1 MVELGMSSLATAF
14 EVVKTIVS
22 VYDGYEKGRFM
33 KCDEAVR
40 AEIQRRCEMLTR
52 HAEKLQSDVHKMKF
66 TDARNSFN
74 ESIEMLQIFNNE
86 VQFSISGN
94 KVSLHK
100 GIGNLN
106 SGAVRKLVNH
116 DSACLKSL
124 VDCTN
129 EANAIAEDITAK
141 TQESIL
147 TAISNWNQSINRSR
161 NRFLERNMYID
172 GLTNR

>member
-14 EVVKTIVS
+14 EVVKTIIS

-74 ESIEMLQIFNNE
+74 ESIEMLQIFNDE

-94 KVSLHK
+94 
-100 GIGNLN
+100 NLLI
-106 SGAVRKLVNH
+106 V
-116 DSACLKSL
+116 
-124 VDCTN
+124 
-129 EANAIAEDITAK
+129 
-141 TQESIL
+141 
-147 TAISNWNQSINRSR
+147 
-161 NRFLERNMYID
+161 
-172 GLTNR
+172 